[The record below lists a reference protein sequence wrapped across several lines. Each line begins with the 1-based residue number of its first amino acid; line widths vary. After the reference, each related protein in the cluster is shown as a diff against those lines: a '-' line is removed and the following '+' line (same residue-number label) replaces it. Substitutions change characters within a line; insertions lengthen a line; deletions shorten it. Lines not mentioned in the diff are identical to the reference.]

1 MAEERACSVPAE
13 EVGNSPVVIA
23 NGGLVVVVDVSVV
36 GGREIERRGD
46 LDGGEDEGSGPT

>member
-1 MAEERACSVPAE
+1 MAVERACAVLAE

-23 NGGLVVVVDVSVV
+23 RGVVVDVSVV
-36 GGREIERRGD
+36 GGREVERRGD